1 MILFINI
8 TITKLPKFLGP
19 QRWLKLPM
27 CLLHK
32 HRDPSLNTSKHAK
45 DHAAVR
51 ICNLTA
57 GDAETGEY
65 LGLDASQSNQTGK
78 LQAQ

>member
-8 TITKLPKFLGP
+8 TITKIPKFLGP
-19 QRWLKLPM
+19 QRWHKLPM

-32 HRDPSLNTSKHAK
+32 HRNPSLNTSMHAK
-45 DHAAVR
+45 DHAAVG

-57 GDAETGEY
+57 GNAETGGY
-65 LGLDASQSNQTGK
+65 LGLDASQSSQPGK
-78 LQAQ
+78 LQTQ